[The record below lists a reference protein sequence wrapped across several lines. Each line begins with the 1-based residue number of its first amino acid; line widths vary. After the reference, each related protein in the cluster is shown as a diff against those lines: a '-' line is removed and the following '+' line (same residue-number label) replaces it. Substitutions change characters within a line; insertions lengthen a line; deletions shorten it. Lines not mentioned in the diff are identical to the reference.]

1 LHPANSGPAN
11 NIEVKAQMKNR
22 KTLVL
27 TLGILAGVI
36 LVLAQ
41 ASSFAQTATATTTSM
56 LFAPEKPV
64 TDSAATPA
72 AAPAAAPNP
81 HAAHT
86 MNMAPGNQATGL
98 RRKGMS
104 MHVPD
109 WSKRPTGVAA
119 TNNGV
124 QVTPLDPNTIPK
136 FVNQLTRPATFVP
149 SGTKFDRQLG
159 RNVPLYQV
167 TENVVFQQILPPGFP
182 KTKIYAY
189 GGAANVA
196 APGQPQNIQTVF
208 STPGPFFEAT
218 RDQRIF
224 VNYTNNIGGPHM
236 FPVDPTIHAANP
248 NNAPIPQPPFVDA
261 SGNLLVPFPPGYPQ
275 FQSPVVTVAH
285 LHGGVTPSES
295 DGFPE
300 SWFSKNLTRT
310 GPTFE
315 GTTFEYF
322 NGQLPTLLWYHDH
335 ALGLTRL
342 NLAAG
347 LEGMYIIR
355 DPNDNIAPL
364 LPSGQFEVPLMLT
377 DRAFNTDGSIQ
388 FTTVGDNPDF
398 HPYWDPE
405 YFGNVIMVNGKAWP
419 NMNVQRRQYRFRI
432 VDGSNARFY
441 GLSLVNQ
448 SNGKLIPFTQIAS
461 DGGYLP
467 APATMTHKLIAICER
482 IDILVDFSNLPPGTK
497 VVMTNDGIAPNPG
510 GDPADANTGVVMQ
523 FTVQNSQAVHPRPL
537 PATLIT
543 IPTLTPTPN
552 IGNPKLFTL
561 NEQESPDTALNPGNP
576 LHVLIDGRAFHED
589 VTEIPR
595 AGVTEE
601 WYIQNLTQDAH
612 PIHIHLVEFQLE
624 DRQAIDANR
633 MLAYFEKLNGPNSA
647 LPLNH
652 PPIRI
657 NVENPVQFCDPAHP
671 NNPDGTPTDPSDP
684 TCVLGARD
692 FQFDTQNG
700 ALGTTD
706 DFTEPGVP
714 STAIPASQFPGE
726 NGWKDV
732 VLAPPFVV
740 TRVLVRLAP
749 QFVNDANLKPGQ
761 NTFPFD
767 PTDGPGYVWHC
778 HILDHEDNDMM
789 RPMVITFKDL
799 PSLNSATILPNPGN
813 PSVAEKPATPA
824 GTSQPAHNHNGYAPT
839 TEQQNNKGNTP
850 SPMPMP
856 MLQQQLQQQQ

>member
-1 LHPANSGPAN
+1 
-11 NIEVKAQMKNR
+11 MKTR
-22 KTLVL
+22 STSQFAM
-27 TLGILAGVI
+27 GILAAVF

-41 ASSFAQTATATTTSM
+41 ASSFAQSGSAMTSM
-56 LFAPEKPV
+56 LYAPAEPV
-64 TDSAATPA
+64 ADAHAHSNAASAAQPPA
-72 AAPAAAPNP
+72 AAQNTKPAKPLFSRMGKTMKMRPWATMLTGSSNP
-81 HAAHT
+81 A
-86 MNMAPGNQATGL
+86 
-98 RRKGMS
+98 
-104 MHVPD
+104 
-109 WSKRPTGVAA
+109 
-119 TNNGV
+119 
-124 QVTPLDPNTIPK
+124 VTPLDPNTVPK

-149 SGTKFDRQLG
+149 IGTKFDRQLG

-167 TENVVFQQILPPGFP
+167 TMDTVFQQILPPGFP

-189 GGAANVA
+189 GGHANVA
-196 APGQPQNIQTVF
+196 APGQPQNIQNVF
-208 STPGPFFEAT
+208 STPGPTFEAT
-218 RDQRIF
+218 ANQRIF
-224 VNYTNNIGGPHM
+224 VHYINDLDGPHM

-261 SGNLLVPFPPGYPQ
+261 NGNLLVPFPPGYPQ
-275 FQSPVVTVAH
+275 FQSPIVTVPH
-285 LHGGVTPSES
+285 LHGGYTPSAS

-300 SWFSKNLTRT
+300 SWFTDET
-310 GPTFE
+310 EGHQIVGPTFT

-322 NGQLPTLLWYHDH
+322 NSQLPTLLWYHDH
-335 ALGLTRL
+335 ALGMTRL

-347 LEGMYIIR
+347 LEGMFVIR
-355 DPNDNIAPL
+355 DPQNDNISPL
-364 LPSGQFEVPLMLT
+364 LPSGNFEWPLMLT
-377 DRAFNTDGSIQ
+377 DRAFNTDGSIH

-398 HPYWDPE
+398 HPFWDPE
-405 YFGNVIMVNGKAWP
+405 YFGDEIMVNGKVWP
-419 NMNVQRRQYRFRI
+419 NLNVQRRQYRFRI

-441 GLSLVNQ
+441 GLSFVNQ
-448 SNGKLIPFTQIAS
+448 TTGKPIPFIQIGS
-461 DGGYLP
+461 DGGFLK
-467 APATMTHKLIAICER
+467 APVTMTHKLVAICER
-482 IDILVDFSNLPPGTK
+482 IDILVDFSNLPAGTK
-497 VVMTNDGIAPNPG
+497 VVMTNDAIAPNPG

-523 FTVQNSQAVHPRPL
+523 FTVQNSFAVHPKPL

-543 IPTLTPTPN
+543 VPTLNPTPN

-561 NEQESPDTALNPGNP
+561 NEKESGLDALFPGNP
-576 LHVLIDGRAFHED
+576 LHVLIDGRHFD
-589 VTEIPR
+589 DPVTEIPR
-595 AGVTEE
+595 AGTTEE

-657 NVENPVQFCDPAHP
+657 NVENPVQFCDPANP

-726 NGWKDV
+726 DGWKDV
-732 VLAPPFVV
+732 VLAPPFTV
-740 TRVLVRLAP
+740 TRVLVRLAL
-749 QFVNDANLKPGQ
+749 QNTNDANLKPGQ
-761 NTFPFD
+761 NVFPFD
-767 PTDGPGYVWHC
+767 PTGGPGYVWHC

-799 PSLNSATILPNPGN
+799 PSLNSATRTPASEN
-813 PSVAEKPATPA
+813 STVAEKPVTPA
-824 GTSQPAHNHNGYAPT
+824 STSQPSHNHNGSTPT
-839 TEQQNNKGNTP
+839 TEQQNNKGSMP

-856 MLQQQLQQQQ
+856 MLL

>member
-1 LHPANSGPAN
+1 MKRNRHSILISAMAGVLVFAL
-11 NIEVKAQMKNR
+11 AQMC
-22 KTLVL
+22 
-27 TLGILAGVI
+27 A
-36 LVLAQ
+36 
-41 ASSFAQTATATTTSM
+41 FAQTATKPATTTTSM
-56 LFAPEKPV
+56 LLVPEKPV
-64 TDSAATPA
+64 ADAAATKDAAATPA
-72 AAPAAAPNP
+72 AAPAKAAANP

-86 MNMAPGNQATGL
+86 MDMAPAQSTTQGKPLFSRMGKTMKMRPWAT
-98 RRKGMS
+98 M
-104 MHVPD
+104 
-109 WSKRPTGVAA
+109 PTGVAA

-124 QVTPLDPNTIPK
+124 PVTPLDPNTVPK

-149 SGTKFDRQLG
+149 IGTKFDRQLG
-159 RNVPLYQV
+159 SRVPLYQV
-167 TENVVFQQILPPGFP
+167 TMDTVFQQILPSGFP

-189 GGAANVA
+189 GGQANVA
-196 APGQPQNIQTVF
+196 GPGQQSNIQTVF
-208 STPGPFFEAT
+208 STPGPTFEAT
-218 RDQRIF
+218 SNQRIF
-224 VNYTNNIGGPHM
+224 VHYINDLDGPHM
-236 FPVDPTIHAANP
+236 FPVDPTIMAANP
-248 NNAPIPQPPFVDA
+248 NNAPIPQPPYSDA
-261 SGNLLVPFPPGYPQ
+261 AGNPLVPFPPGFPQ
-275 FQSPVVTVAH
+275 FQSPIVTVPH
-285 LHGGVTPSES
+285 LHGGYTPSAS

-300 SWFSKNLTRT
+300 SWFTDETEGQQIT
-310 GPTFE
+310 GPTFT

-335 ALGLTRL
+335 ALGMTRL

-347 LEGMYIIR
+347 LEGMFIIR
-355 DPNDNIAPL
+355 DPQNDKIAPL
-364 LPSGQFEVPLMLT
+364 LPSGNFEWPLMLT
-377 DRAFNTDGSIQ
+377 DRAFNSDGSIH

-405 YFGNVIMVNGKAWP
+405 YFGDEIMVNGKVWP
-419 NMNVQRRQYRFRI
+419 NLNVQRRQYRFRI

-441 GLSLVNQ
+441 GLSFVNQ
-448 SNGKLIPFTQIAS
+448 TTGQPIPFIQIGS
-461 DGGYLP
+461 DGGFLR
-467 APATMTHKLIAICER
+467 APVTMTHKLVAICER
-482 IDILVDFSNLPPGTK
+482 IDILVDFSNLPAGTK
-497 VVMTNDGIAPNPG
+497 VVMTNDANAPNPG
-510 GDPADANTGVVMQ
+510 GNPPDANTGVVMQ
-523 FTVQNSQAVHPRPL
+523 FTVQNSQAVHPKPL

-543 IPTLTPTPN
+543 IPTLVATAN

-561 NEQESPDTALNPGNP
+561 NEKESPDTALFPGNP
-576 LHVLIDGRAFHED
+576 LHVLIDGRHFD
-589 VTEIPR
+589 DPVTEIPR

-657 NVENPVQFCDPAHP
+657 NVENPVQFCDPANP

-706 DFTEPGVP
+706 NFTEPGTP

-726 NGWKDV
+726 DGWKDV
-732 VLAPPFVV
+732 VLVPPFTV
-740 TRVLVRLAP
+740 TRLLIRLAL
-749 QFVNDANLKPGQ
+749 QNTDDAHLTPGQ
-761 NTFPFD
+761 NVFPFD
-767 PTDGPGYVWHC
+767 PTAGPGYVWHC

-789 RPMVITFKDL
+789 RPMAITFKDL
-799 PSLNSATILPNPGN
+799 PSLNSASLINGASGTTNAGN
-813 PSVAEKPATPA
+813 ATPA
-824 GTSQPAHNHNGYAPT
+824 TTKPAHNHNGSTPT
-839 TEQQNNKGNTP
+839 DEQKGSTP

-856 MLQQQLQQQQ
+856 MLPLQ

>member
-1 LHPANSGPAN
+1 
-11 NIEVKAQMKNR
+11 MKTR
-22 KTLVL
+22 RTPRYI
-27 TLGILAGVI
+27 LGIMAGVI
-36 LVLAQ
+36 LALAQ
-41 ASSFAQTATATTTSM
+41 TAAFAQTTAATAGMLPDPVKPGTNQHVHNATS
-56 LFAPEKPV
+56 
-64 TDSAATPA
+64 
-72 AAPAAAPNP
+72 AAPAQR
-81 HAAHT
+81 T
-86 MNMAPGNQATGL
+86 ATPL
-98 RRKGMS
+98 IRRGMK
-104 MHVPD
+104 MHVQH
-109 WSKRPTGVAA
+109 WATLPTGS
-119 TNNGV
+119 TNPA
-124 QVTPLDPNTIPK
+124 VTPLDPNTIPK

-149 SGTKFDRQLG
+149 SGTQFDRQLG
-159 RNVPLYQV
+159 RNIPLYNV
-167 TENVVFQQILPPGFP
+167 TEVQATQQILPPGFP
-182 KTKIYAY
+182 RTKIYAY
-189 GGAANVA
+189 SGQANVA
-196 APGQPQNIQTVF
+196 APGEPQNIQNVA
-208 STPGPFFEAT
+208 STPGPTFEAT

-224 VNYTNNIGGPHM
+224 VHYANKLDGPHM
-236 FPVDPTIHAANP
+236 FPVDPTIMAANP

-261 SGNLLVPFPPGYPQ
+261 NGNLLVPFPPGYPQ
-275 FQSPVVTVAH
+275 FQSPIVTVPH
-285 LHGGVTPSES
+285 LHGGVTPSDS

-300 SWFSKNLTRT
+300 SWFSDLSLRGAKT
-310 GPTFE
+310 GPTFD

-322 NGQLPTLLWYHDH
+322 NGQLATMLWYHDH

-347 LEGMYIIR
+347 LEGMFIIR
-355 DPNDNIAPL
+355 DPNDKIAPL
-364 LPSGQFEVPLMLT
+364 LPSGQFEMPLMLT
-377 DRAFNTDGSIQ
+377 DRAFNSDGTIQ

-419 NMNVQRRQYRFRI
+419 NMNVQRHQYRFRI

-441 GLSLVNQ
+441 NLFLVNQ
-448 SNGKLIPFTQIAS
+448 SNGSRVPFTIIGG
-461 DGGYLP
+461 DGSYLP
-467 APATMTHKLIAICER
+467 APVTVNEKLVAICER
-482 IDILVDFSNLPPGTK
+482 IDILVDFSNLPAGTK
-497 VVMTNDGIAPNPG
+497 IVMMNNAIAPNPG
-510 GDPADANTGVVMQ
+510 GDPADANTGVVMR
-523 FTVQNSQAVHPRPL
+523 FTVQSSTPVHPKAL

-561 NEQESPDTALNPGNP
+561 NEQESPDSALFPGNP
-576 LHVLIDGRAFHED
+576 LHVLIDGRHFD
-589 VTEIPR
+589 DPVTEIPR

-647 LPLNH
+647 LPLDH

-657 NVENPVQFCDPAHP
+657 NVETPVQFCDPAHP

-684 TCVLGARD
+684 TCVLGVRD

-714 STAIPASQFPGE
+714 SVAIPASQFPGE

-740 TRVLVRLAP
+740 TRVLVRIAP
-749 QFVNDANLKPGQ
+749 QAVNDANLKPGQ

-767 PTDGPGYVWHC
+767 PTAGPGYVWHC

-799 PSLNSATILPNPGN
+799 PSLNSASLINGAGEPVNASSYPTP
-813 PSVAEKPATPA
+813 ATTKPAHDHHGA
-824 GTSQPAHNHNGYAPT
+824 MPT
-839 TEQQNNKGNTP
+839 TEQPATKGGAPT
-850 SPMPMP
+850 P
-856 MLQQQLQQQQ
+856 MLEQPMRK